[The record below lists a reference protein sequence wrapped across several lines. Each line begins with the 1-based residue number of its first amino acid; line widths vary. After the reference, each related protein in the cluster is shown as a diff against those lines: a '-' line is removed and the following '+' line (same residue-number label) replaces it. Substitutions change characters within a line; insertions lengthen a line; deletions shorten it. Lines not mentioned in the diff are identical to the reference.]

1 MSMLNTKL
9 DQRGLLTVSLDNPP
23 VNALSRAL
31 VDELNKL
38 CDDVQDETVRM
49 VVISAGGENFCAGAD
64 LKERAKMDDTE
75 VETFVQYLS
84 DTFQMIADI
93 PVPTLAAI
101 NGNCLGGGLE
111 LALACDMRIMT
122 DDTFIG
128 MKETSVGVMPGA
140 GGTVRL
146 PRLIG
151 ESKAKQWIFSAQS
164 FTPEEAMGDGVVDWL
179 VETDELDDAV
189 QEIFG
194 QITANAPLAIYAA
207 KKSINE
213 GLDQS
218 VKLALKVEQKAYK
231 SIIDSED
238 RREALKAFSEK
249 RRPKWKGK

>member
-1 MSMLNTKL
+1 MIKSKL
-9 DQRGLLTVSLDNPP
+9 DQRGLLTISLDNPP
-23 VNALSRAL
+23 VNALSHAL

-38 CDDVQDETVRM
+38 SDDIQDEKVRM
-49 VVISAGGENFCAGAD
+49 VVITAVGENFCAGAD
-64 LKERAKMDDTE
+64 LKEREKMDEQE
-75 VETFVQYLS
+75 VETFVEYLS
-84 DTFQMIADI
+84 DTFQRIAEI
-93 PVPTLAAI
+93 RVPTLAAI
-101 NGNCLGGGLE
+101 NGNCLGGGME
-111 LALACDMRIMT
+111 LALACDLRIIAENS
-122 DDTFIG
+122 FIG

-151 ESKAKQWIFSAQS
+151 ESKAKRWIFTAQS
-164 FTPEEAMGDGVVDWL
+164 FTPEEALADGVVDWL
-179 VETDELDDAV
+179 VEIDELEDVV

-249 RRPKWKGK
+249 RLPKWKGK

>member
-1 MSMLNTKL
+1 MIKSKL
-9 DQRGLLTVSLDNPP
+9 DQRGLLTISLDNPP
-23 VNALSRAL
+23 VNALSHAL

-38 CDDVQDETVRM
+38 SDDIQDEKVRM
-49 VVISAGGENFCAGAD
+49 VVITAVGENFCAGAD
-64 LKERAKMDDTE
+64 LKEREKMDEQE
-75 VETFVQYLS
+75 VETFVEYLS
-84 DTFQMIADI
+84 DTFQRIAEI
-93 PVPTLAAI
+93 RVPTLAAI
-101 NGNCLGGGLE
+101 NGHCLGGGME
-111 LALACDMRIMT
+111 LALACDLRIIAENS
-122 DDTFIG
+122 FIG

-151 ESKAKQWIFSAQS
+151 ESKAKRWIFTAQS
-164 FTPEEAMGDGVVDWL
+164 FTSEEALADGVVDWL
-179 VETDELDDAV
+179 VEIDELEDVV

>member
-75 VETFVQYLS
+75 VETFIQYLAE
-84 DTFQMIADI
+84 TFQRIVEI
-93 PVPTLAAI
+93 PVPTLASI

-151 ESKAKQWIFSAQS
+151 ESKGKQWIFSAQS
-164 FTPEEAMGDGVVDWL
+164 FTPEEALGDGVVDWL

-194 QITANAPLAIYAA
+194 QIAANAPLAIKAA
-207 KKSINE
+207 KRSINE
-213 GLDQS
+213 GLNQP
-218 VKLALKVEQKAYK
+218 VKQALEVEQRSYK
-231 SIIDSED
+231 SIIASED
-238 RREALKAFSEK
+238 RQEGLKAFKEK

>member
-1 MSMLNTKL
+1 MIKSKL
-9 DQRGLLTVSLDNPP
+9 DQRGLLTISLDNPP
-23 VNALSRAL
+23 VNALSHAL

-38 CDDVQDETVRM
+38 SDDIQDEKVRM
-49 VVISAGGENFCAGAD
+49 VVITAVGENFCAGAD
-64 LKERAKMDDTE
+64 LKEREKMDEQE
-75 VETFVQYLS
+75 VETFVEYLS
-84 DTFQMIADI
+84 DTFQRIAEI
-93 PVPTLAAI
+93 RVPTLAAI
-101 NGNCLGGGLE
+101 NGNCLGGGME
-111 LALACDMRIMT
+111 LALACDMRIIAENS
-122 DDTFIG
+122 FIG

-151 ESKAKQWIFSAQS
+151 ESKAKQWIFTAQS
-164 FTPEEAMGDGVVDWL
+164 FTPEEALADGVVDWL
-179 VETDELDDAV
+179 VEIDELEDVV

>member
-1 MSMLNTKL
+1 MSLIKSKL
-9 DQRGLLTVSLDNPP
+9 DQRGLLTISLDNPP
-23 VNALSRAL
+23 VNALSHAL

-38 CDDVQDETVRM
+38 SDDIQDEKVRM
-49 VVISAGGENFCAGAD
+49 VVITAVGENFCAGAD
-64 LKERAKMDDTE
+64 LKEREKMDEQE
-75 VETFVQYLS
+75 VETFVEYLS
-84 DTFQMIADI
+84 DTFQRIAEI
-93 PVPTLAAI
+93 RVPTLAAI
-101 NGNCLGGGLE
+101 NGNCLGGGME
-111 LALACDMRIMT
+111 LALACDLRIIAENS
-122 DDTFIG
+122 FIG

-151 ESKAKQWIFSAQS
+151 ESKAKQWIFTAQS
-164 FTPEEAMGDGVVDWL
+164 FTPEEALADGVVDWL
-179 VETDELDDAV
+179 VEIDELEDVV

>member
-1 MSMLNTKL
+1 MIKSKL
-9 DQRGLLTVSLDNPP
+9 DQRGLLTISLDNPP
-23 VNALSRAL
+23 VNALSHAL

-38 CDDVQDETVRM
+38 SDDIQDEKVRM
-49 VVISAGGENFCAGAD
+49 VVITAVGENFCAGAD
-64 LKERAKMDDTE
+64 LKEREKMDEQE
-75 VETFVQYLS
+75 VETFVEYLS
-84 DTFQMIADI
+84 DTFQRIAEI
-93 PVPTLAAI
+93 RVPTLAAI
-101 NGNCLGGGLE
+101 NGNCLGGGME
-111 LALACDMRIMT
+111 LALACDLRIIAENS
-122 DDTFIG
+122 FIG

-151 ESKAKQWIFSAQS
+151 ESKAKQWIFTAQS
-164 FTPEEAMGDGVVDWL
+164 FTPEEALADGVVDWL
-179 VETDELDDAV
+179 VEIDELEDVV

>member
-1 MSMLNTKL
+1 MIKSKL
-9 DQRGLLTVSLDNPP
+9 DQRGLLTISLDNPP
-23 VNALSRAL
+23 VNALSHAL

-38 CDDVQDETVRM
+38 SDDIQDEKVRM
-49 VVISAGGENFCAGAD
+49 VVITAVGENFCAGAD
-64 LKERAKMDDTE
+64 LKEREKMDEQE
-75 VETFVQYLS
+75 VETFVEYLS
-84 DTFQMIADI
+84 DTFQRIAEI
-93 PVPTLAAI
+93 RVPTLAAI
-101 NGNCLGGGLE
+101 NGNCLGGGME
-111 LALACDMRIMT
+111 LALACDMRIIAENS
-122 DDTFIG
+122 FIG

-151 ESKAKQWIFSAQS
+151 ERKAKRWIFTAQS
-164 FTPEEAMGDGVVDWL
+164 FTPEEALADGVVDWL
-179 VETDELDDAV
+179 VEIDELEDVV